1 MKQKK
6 RLLVLLLIAISVIAL
21 VFMLTKKEKDSI
33 CIGVDLPLTGAYAY
47 WGNEFKSGA
56 DIFCEKHPELNVV
69 FEDNMGET
77 KNAASVANKLINID
91 KVDALV
97 SLFAPFSFPLRDIA
111 ETAKT
116 PLISS
121 FNSSTTFTTGYE
133 YCFSDFA
140 THDMQLPFL
149 VDYVTDTLHLNRGVY
164 YCVNDDYGTDGAKIA
179 TSLLDSKGIEISGE
193 FFNTGDADHRNVLAK
208 LLNDSVDFVFLIA
221 RDRDLVNAVNQIR
234 ERNKELLILGV
245 GSFDAPVVW
254 EGIPEENQQN
264 IFFASSYFEKEY
276 NEESKQF
283 YDAFY
288 KQHQREPNYPAIFGY
303 TICQYL
309 SDAITK
315 AKQKNIP
322 IKDVLEGLDYNSIRG
337 NIKMTDKHVVYS
349 SIAIYKRD
357 GDRSTALILEKE
369 MPE

>member
-1 MKQKK
+1 MR
-6 RLLVLLLIAISVIAL
+6 RLLFFVLLCLCVLAL
-21 VFMLTKKEKDSI
+21 SLTQCKKNNDSAR
-33 CIGVDLPLTGAYAY
+33 IGIDLPLTGAYAY

-56 DIFCEKHPELNVV
+56 DIFCKQHPELKVL

-77 KNAASVANKLINID
+77 KTVVSVANKLINID

-121 FNSSTTFTTGYE
+121 FNSSTTFTTGYD

-149 VDYVTDTLHLNRGVY
+149 VNYVTDTLRLTRGIY

-179 TSLLDSKGIEISGE
+179 TSLLKDKGIELTGE

-208 LLNDSVDFVFLIA
+208 LMNDSVDFVFLIA

-254 EGIPEENQQN
+254 EGISTENQNN
-264 IFFASSYFEKEY
+264 ILFASSYFEKDY
-276 NEESKQF
+276 NEESKFF
-283 YDAFY
+283 YNEFY
-288 KQHQREPNYPAIFGY
+288 KLAQRDPNYPAIFGY

-309 SDAITK
+309 LEAVEK
-315 AKQKNIP
+315 AKQENTPLKE
-322 IKDVLEGLDYNSIRG
+322 VLENIDYNSIRG
-337 NIKMTDKHVVYS
+337 LIKMTDNHVVYS
-349 SIAIYKRD
+349 SIAIYKRSED
-357 GDRSTALILEKE
+357 KSVPLAIELEKE
-369 MPE
+369 D